1 MNIAFF
7 TDSFLPGVGGT
18 EKAVLGLAN
27 ALCESGNN
35 VLVCCPKFGKF
46 DDSVFKFK
54 VARAKSIKITKND
67 CLAFPNI
74 TSSLKRSLDDFKPDV
89 VHIQTV
95 SPMAS
100 FGIKYAKKHSLPILT
115 TVHTKFKTA
124 FQHSIKIKFIVNI
137 LIKKL
142 VKKLN
147 NSNKVYTVSKDMVEE
162 LHSYGY
168 GGGVTVIRNGAMF
181 KRISNVETLKPLA
194 INKFNL
200 ENEQNILLYV
210 GHIVKFKNL
219 EFTFNALTKVKQKIP
234 NFKMLLVGSGA
245 DDNYFKNLA
254 VKLGLDNNLI
264 FTGVITNQELL
275 SSVYSIADLY
285 VFPSIF
291 DNDPLTVVE
300 ASLHKVPAITIV
312 NTGSSERII
321 NEVSGFTTNLNEEEF
336 ANKIIELLN
345 NKQKLKEVGINAEK
359 QIPKEWSVTASE
371 YLKEYETLIKQSK

>member
-1 MNIAFF
+1 
-7 TDSFLPGVGGT
+7 
-18 EKAVLGLAN
+18 
-27 ALCESGNN
+27 
-35 VLVCCPKFGKF
+35 
-46 DDSVFKFK
+46 
-54 VARAKSIKITKND
+54 
-67 CLAFPNI
+67 
-74 TSSLKRSLDDFKPDV
+74 
-89 VHIQTV
+89 
-95 SPMAS
+95 
-100 FGIKYAKKHSLPILT
+100 
-115 TVHTKFKTA
+115 
-124 FQHSIKIKFIVNI
+124 
-137 LIKKL
+137 
-142 VKKLN
+142 
-147 NSNKVYTVSKDMVEE
+147 
-162 LHSYGY
+162 
-168 GGGVTVIRNGAMF
+168 MF
-181 KRISNVETLKPLA
+181 KRISNIETLKPPA

-275 SSVYSIADLY
+275 SSIYSVADLY